1 MSEAII
7 LRPAQ
12 SAQRET
18 KNERFRRVAL
28 GRVQNALKA
37 LELVGK
43 LASRQNEYSEDE
55 AAKIIS
61 SLRDASEEVERKL
74 LRKKEE
80 KKAFSFD

>member
-1 MSEAII
+1 VSEAII

-12 SAQRET
+12 PYQRET
-18 KNERFRRVAL
+18 KNERFRRIAT

-43 LASRQNEYSEDE
+43 LASSKSEYSDDE